1 MLPHLRFGINE
12 VFEMAAITMTG
23 VTKRRVIPDLELT
36 LVSYLT
42 PATADSADTIDVTSE
57 FSTVTGAFAFDF
69 TTGDNVTA
77 TNSSGTITIDASG
90 GTTDHTYLVFVVGSL
105 LKK

>member
-1 MLPHLRFGINE
+1 
-12 VFEMAAITMTG
+12 MATITPT
-23 VTKRRVIPDLELT
+23 VYRVIPNLELT
-36 LVSYLT
+36 IVGYLT
-42 PATADSADTIDVTSE
+42 AATADSGDSFSVANE

-69 TTGDNVTA
+69 TTGDSVTA
-77 TNSSGTITIDASG
+77 TVSTTTITIDAAG